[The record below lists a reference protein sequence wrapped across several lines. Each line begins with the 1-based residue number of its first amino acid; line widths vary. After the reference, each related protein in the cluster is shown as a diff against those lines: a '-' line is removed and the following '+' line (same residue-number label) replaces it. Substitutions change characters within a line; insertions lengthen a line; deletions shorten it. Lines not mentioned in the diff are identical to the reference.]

1 MTIDDYRN
9 EIKLKLTGNTL
20 ELEIADKDI
29 DEIIYSSIR
38 EIQRYIDLSKIIT
51 IPYQQCIDMTQYNVS
66 AVTNV
71 YRASS
76 FVAGNDGE
84 GFPSSGYDPAQVSM
98 WQLLGGTGNMYNFQ
112 NYALNYASWNTM
124 LQIRNTTSTDLN
136 SYFDKTTNKLYI
148 NVATN
153 IPTMITIEY
162 IPKYIDVT
170 DITSDFWVDVL
181 MRMSIANTKIILG
194 RIRSRYTQSNSLW
207 QQDGATLLEEG
218 KAELD
223 TLREQMRTSN
233 FLSLPMD

>member
-20 ELEIADKDI
+20 ELEIEDKDI
-29 DEIIYSSIR
+29 DEIIHSSIR

-51 IPYQQCIDMTQYNVS
+51 IPYQPCIDMTQYNVS

-71 YRASS
+71 YRAQSFTSS
-76 FVAGNDGE
+76 VDGY
-84 GFPSSGYDPAQVSM
+84 GPTDPALVST

-136 SYFDKTTNKLYI
+136 SYYDKTTNKLYI

-153 IPTMITIEY
+153 IPTEITIEY
-162 IPKYIDVT
+162 IPKYIDVS

>member
-1 MTIDDYRN
+1 MIIDDYRS

-51 IPYQQCIDMTQYNVS
+51 IPYQHCIDMTQYNVS

-71 YRASS
+71 YRANSFTSVTDDNYSS
-76 FVAGNDGE
+76 VSD
-84 GFPSSGYDPAQVSM
+84 PVLVSS
-98 WQLLGGTGNMYNFQ
+98 WQLLNGGGNMYNFQ
-112 NYALNYASWNTM
+112 NFTLDYSSWNTM
-124 LQIRNTTSTDLN
+124 AQIRNTTSTDLN
-136 SYFDKTTNKLYI
+136 SYYDKSTNKLYI
-148 NVATN
+148 NVASN
-153 IPTMITIEY
+153 VPAMITIEY
-162 IPKYIDVT
+162 IPKYIDVS
-170 DITSDFWVDVL
+170 DITSDFWIDVL
-181 MRMSIANTKIILG
+181 MRMSVANTKIILG

-218 KAELD
+218 KAELSE
-223 TLREQMRTSN
+223 LREQMRTSN